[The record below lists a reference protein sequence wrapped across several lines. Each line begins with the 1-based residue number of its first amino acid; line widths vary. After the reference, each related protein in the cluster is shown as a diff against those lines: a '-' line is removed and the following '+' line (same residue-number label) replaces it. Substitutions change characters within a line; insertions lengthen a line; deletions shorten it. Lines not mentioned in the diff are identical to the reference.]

1 MYFPGAEKSERLTP
15 AWKNSPI
22 KTGGDRQSVSLLVMD
37 SAVSP
42 RSTER
47 SSPRP
52 RLCEEELKNIINEA
66 SAMFDDDED
75 HIAESLIL
83 LSGSN
88 EINDDLSSS
97 SSFKSDAQNWESIGT
112 LHSSSIFSS
121 YPNFDN
127 NAIKKASNS
136 NAPNFPNEYQH
147 YHHAF
152 EALDGHHDSFTEIQ
166 SSTNAE
172 KITNVSNMDTDADAI
187 ERHLLFLDKIDEEV
201 RIILGSNRTQK
212 NRSLTVPARDMYTSF
227 LALSIEELRTSISD
241 QVHHSVHKY
250 FLYSPVYK
258 FPYKMNLERKAT
270 RYGTV

>member
-22 KTGGDRQSVSLLVMD
+22 KTGGDRQSVSPLMD
-37 SAVSP
+37 SAVSS
-42 RSTER
+42 RSTEK

-52 RLCEEELKNIINEA
+52 RLREEELKNIINEA

-75 HIAESLIL
+75 HVAESLIL

-112 LHSSSIFSS
+112 LHSNSIFSS
-121 YPNFDN
+121 YQNIDN
-127 NAIKKASNS
+127 NAIKIASNS
-136 NAPNFPNEYQH
+136 NTPNFPSEYQH

-152 EALDGHHDSFTEIQ
+152 EALDGHHYSFTEIK
-166 SSTNAE
+166 SSTNAG
-172 KITNVSNMDTDADAI
+172 KVTNVSNIDTDADAI

-212 NRSLTVPARDMYTSF
+212 NRSLTVPARDIYTS
-227 LALSIEELRTSISD
+227 LRALSIEELRTSISD
-241 QVHHSVHKY
+241 QVHSVKKY
-250 FLYSPVYK
+250 FLNSR
-258 FPYKMNLERKAT
+258 LLISL
-270 RYGTV
+270 

>member
-22 KTGGDRQSVSLLVMD
+22 KTGGDRQSVSPLMD
-37 SAVSP
+37 SAVSS
-42 RSTER
+42 RSTEK

-52 RLCEEELKNIINEA
+52 RLREEELKNIINEA

-75 HIAESLIL
+75 HVAESLIL

-97 SSFKSDAQNWESIGT
+97 SSFIKSDAQNWESIGT
-112 LHSSSIFSS
+112 LHSNSIFSS
-121 YPNFDN
+121 DQNIDN
-127 NAIKKASNS
+127 NAIKIASNS
-136 NAPNFPNEYQH
+136 NSPNFPSEYQH
-147 YHHAF
+147 NHHAF
-152 EALDGHHDSFTEIQ
+152 ESLDGHHDSFTEIK

-172 KITNVSNMDTDADAI
+172 KGTTLSNMDTDADAI

-212 NRSLTVPARDMYTSF
+212 NRNLTVPARDIYTS
-227 LALSIEELRTSISD
+227 LRALSIEELRTSISD
-241 QVHHSVHKY
+241 QVCS
-250 FLYSPVYK
+250 L
-258 FPYKMNLERKAT
+258 
-270 RYGTV
+270 